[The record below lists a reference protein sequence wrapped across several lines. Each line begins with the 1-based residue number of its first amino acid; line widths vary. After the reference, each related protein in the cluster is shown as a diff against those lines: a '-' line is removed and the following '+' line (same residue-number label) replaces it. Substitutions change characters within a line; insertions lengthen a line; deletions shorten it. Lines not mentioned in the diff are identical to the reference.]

1 MPAGTFLEGQCVS
14 PHHRSRGL
22 SCVQHFSLHL
32 RCNALPLPRC
42 ILGLLQESAV
52 FPGEYV
58 NWKQKEGVLEVFRL
72 LRVVLLRRFPHVLAI
87 RDELAK
93 WIASRSRRGMS
104 VSEVCS
110 ETVIVMKHTA
120 IPSSAAFRAIQNRLS
135 RRCPSSLR
143 IPSACMCD
151 PSIGYG

>member
-1 MPAGTFLEGQCVS
+1 
-14 PHHRSRGL
+14 
-22 SCVQHFSLHL
+22 
-32 RCNALPLPRC
+32 
-42 ILGLLQESAV
+42 
-52 FPGEYV
+52 
-58 NWKQKEGVLEVFRL
+58 
-72 LRVVLLRRFPHVLAI
+72 
-87 RDELAK
+87 
-93 WIASRSRRGMS
+93 MS

-120 IPSSAAFRAIQNRLS
+120 IPSSTAFRAIQNRLS